1 MSRIFTIAAKD
12 LRLRIRDRSVLIIA
26 FLAPLVLALIFN
38 VVFGSAFGSDAS
50 FEPELGIISNDSPR
64 TSAILE
70 GISADVGGAWQAFP
84 DSASAESA
92 LEAGDVEAV
101 FVVPEGF
108 DAAVEQGRGG
118 SLEVI
123 GDVDAAI
130 STQLATA
137 IAESY
142 GLGLDQI
149 GLNVASALAMG
160 GDLATVIAAATAGG
174 APPVA
179 TLTDIT
185 AGVRQL
191 DGTTSTVAGMAVFF
205 LLFTAQVGLLS
216 LLEER
221 RDGTLARILSTPT
234 RPGAVLAAKCLVS
247 VILGLA
253 SLAVLIFAGKFI
265 LGAEWGNP
273 AGVAVLVVAAVL
285 AAVGISAL
293 TTGLAKTPE
302 SAGNMQGI
310 VGTVLGL
317 LGGVFFPIGDDGG
330 VLASISAITPHH
342 WFIRGLSDLAGGQG
356 ASAALPSVW
365 PLLII
370 AAVTALAASF
380 LIRRQVSR

>member
-1 MSRIFTIAAKD
+1 MSKILTIAAKD
-12 LRLRIRDRSVLIIA
+12 LKLRIRDRSVLIIA

-38 VVFGSAFGSDAS
+38 LVFGSAFGTGSE
-50 FEPELGIISNDSPR
+50 FEPALGIVSNDSPR
-64 TSAILE
+64 TSTILE
-70 GISADVGGAWQAFP
+70 DIATEIGGTWQAYP
-84 DSASAESA
+84 DRAAAEAA
-92 LEAGDVEAV
+92 LEEGEVEAV
-101 FVVPEGF
+101 FMVPAGF
-108 DAAVEQGRGG
+108 DGGINQGRGG

-123 GDVDAAI
+123 GDVDSST
-130 STQLATA
+130 STQIAKA

-149 GLNVASALAMG
+149 GLNVATALASG
-160 GDLATVIAAATAGG
+160 GDPATVIPAATAGDV
-174 APPVA
+174 PPLA
-179 TLTDIT
+179 ALTDIT

-234 RPGAVLAAKCLVS
+234 RPSAVLAAKSLVS
-247 VILGLA
+247 VVLGLS

-330 VLASISAITPHH
+330 ILASISALTPHH

-356 ASAALPSVW
+356 AAAALPSVW
-365 PLLII
+365 ALLII
-370 AAVTALAASF
+370 AAVTAFAASF
-380 LIRRQVSR
+380 LIKRQVSK

>member
-1 MSRIFTIAAKD
+1 MSRILTIAAKD
-12 LRLRIRDRSVLIIA
+12 LRLRIRDKSVLIIA

-50 FEPELGIISNDSPR
+50 FEPELGIIANDSAR
-64 TSAILE
+64 TSTILE
-70 GISADVGGAWQAFP
+70 DISTEVGGVWQTFP
-84 DSASAESA
+84 DRASAESA
-92 LEAGDVEAV
+92 LDAGDVEAV
-101 FVVPEGF
+101 FFVPEGF
-108 DAAVEQGRGG
+108 DAEVQQGRGG
-118 SLEVI
+118 SLEII
-123 GDVDAAI
+123 GDVDSAI

-149 GLNVASALAMG
+149 ALNVAAALATG
-160 GDLATVIAAATAGG
+160 GDLATVIPAATTDQT
-174 APPVA
+174 PPPA
-179 TLTDIT
+179 ALTDIT

-253 SLAVLIFAGKFI
+253 SLAVLIVAGRFI

-330 VLASISAITPHH
+330 VLASISALTPHH

-356 ASAALPSVW
+356 ATAALPSVW
-365 PLLII
+365 PLLLI

>member
-1 MSRIFTIAAKD
+1 MSKILTIAAKD
-12 LRLRIRDRSVLIIA
+12 LKLRIRDRSVLIIA

-38 VVFGSAFGSDAS
+38 VVFGSAFGSGAE
-50 FEPELGIISNDSPR
+50 FEPALGIVSNDSPR
-64 TSAILE
+64 TSSVLQ
-70 GISADVGGAWQAFP
+70 GIAGEVGGTWQTFP
-84 DSASAESA
+84 DRAAAESA
-92 LEAGDVEAV
+92 LEEGEVEAV
-101 FVVPEGF
+101 FVVPADF
-108 DAAVEQGRGG
+108 DGGVDQGRGG

-123 GDVDAAI
+123 GDVDSAT
-130 STQLATA
+130 STQIATA

-149 GLNVASALAMG
+149 GLNVATAIQSG
-160 GDLATVIAAATAGG
+160 GDPANVIPAATSGG
-174 APPVA
+174 LQPLAE
-179 TLTDIT
+179 LTEIT

-234 RPGAVLAAKCLVS
+234 RPSAVLAAKALVS
-247 VILGLA
+247 IVLGLA
-253 SLAVLIFAGKFI
+253 SLAVLIVAGKFI

-273 AGVAVLVVAAVL
+273 TGVLVLVVAAVL

-330 VLASISAITPHH
+330 LLASISALTPHH
-342 WFIRGLSDLAGGQG
+342 WFIRGLSDLAGGQS

-365 PLLII
+365 PLLTI
-370 AAVTALAASF
+370 AAVTAFAASF
-380 LIRRQVSR
+380 LIRRQVSK

>member
-1 MSRIFTIAAKD
+1 MSKILTIAAKD
-12 LRLRIRDRSVLIIA
+12 LKLRIRDRSVLIIA
-26 FLAPLVLALIFN
+26 FLAPLVLALVFN
-38 VVFGSAFGSDAS
+38 VVFGSAFGTGAE
-50 FEPELGIISNDSPR
+50 FEPALGIVSNDSPR
-64 TSAILE
+64 TSSFLQ
-70 GISADVGGAWQAFP
+70 GIAGEVGGTWQTFP
-84 DSASAESA
+84 DRTAAESA
-92 LEAGDVEAV
+92 LDEGEVEAV
-101 FVVPEGF
+101 FVVPANF
-108 DAAVEQGRGG
+108 DGGVDQGRGG

-123 GDVDAAI
+123 GDVDSAT
-130 STQLATA
+130 STQIATA

-149 GLNVASALAMG
+149 GLNVATAIHSG
-160 GDLATVIAAATAGG
+160 GDPATVIPAATSGG
-174 APPVA
+174 LQPLAD
-179 TLTDIT
+179 LTEIT

-234 RPGAVLAAKCLVS
+234 RPSAVLAAKSMVS
-247 VILGLA
+247 VVLGLA
-253 SLAVLIFAGKFI
+253 SLAVLIVAGKFI

-273 AGVAVLVVAAVL
+273 VGVMVLVVAAVL

-330 VLASISAITPHH
+330 VLASVSALTPHH
-342 WFIRGLSDLAGGQG
+342 WFIRGLSDLAGGQS
-356 ASAALPSVW
+356 ASAVLPSVW
-365 PLLII
+365 PLLTIG
-370 AAVTALAASF
+370 AVTAFAASF
-380 LIRRQVSR
+380 LIRRQVSK

>member
-1 MSRIFTIAAKD
+1 VSKILTIAAKD
-12 LRLRIRDRSVLIIA
+12 LKLRVRDRSVLIIA

-38 VVFGSAFGSDAS
+38 VVFGSAFGTSS
-50 FEPELGIISNDSPR
+50 GFEPALGIVSNDSPR
-64 TSAILE
+64 TSSILQ
-70 GISADVGGAWQAFP
+70 GIAGEVGGAWQTYP
-84 DSASAESA
+84 DRGAAETA
-92 LEAGDVEAV
+92 LEAGEVEAV
-101 FVVPEGF
+101 FVVPAGF
-108 DAAVEQGRGG
+108 DGGVDQGRGG

-123 GDVDAAI
+123 GDVDSAT
-130 STQLATA
+130 STQIATA

-149 GLNVASALAMG
+149 GLNVAAAIHSG
-160 GDLATVIAAATAGG
+160 GDPATVIPAATSGG
-174 APPVA
+174 TQPLAD
-179 TLTDIT
+179 LTEIT

-234 RPGAVLAAKCLVS
+234 RPSAVLAAKSLVS
-247 VILGLA
+247 VVLGLA
-253 SLAVLIFAGKFI
+253 SLAVLIVAGKFI

-273 AGVAVLVVAAVL
+273 AGVLVLVVAAVL

-330 VLASISAITPHH
+330 VLASISALTPHH
-342 WFIRGLSDLAGGQG
+342 WFIRGLSDLAGGQS

-365 PLLII
+365 PLLTIG
-370 AAVTALAASF
+370 AVTAFAASF
-380 LIRRQVSR
+380 LIRRQVSK

>member
-50 FEPELGIISNDSPR
+50 FEPELGIVTNDSPR
-64 TSAILE
+64 TSSILAD
-70 GISADVGGAWQAFP
+70 ISAEVGGAWQTFP
-84 DSASAESA
+84 DRASAESA
-92 LEAGDVEAV
+92 LEGGDVAAV

-108 DAAVEQGRGG
+108 DAAVQQGRGG

-130 STQLATA
+130 STQLASA

-149 GLNVASALAMG
+149 ALNVASALAMG
-160 GDLATVIAAATAGG
+160 GDLATVIPAATAVG

-253 SLAVLIFAGKFI
+253 SLAVLIVAGKFI

-330 VLASISAITPHH
+330 VLASISALTPHH

>member
-1 MSRIFTIAAKD
+1 MSKILTIAAKD

-26 FLAPLVLALIFN
+26 FLAPLVLAIIFN
-38 VVFGSAFGSDAS
+38 VVFGSAFGPDSS
-50 FEPELGIISNDSPR
+50 FEPELGIVSNDSPR
-64 TSAILE
+64 TSTVLE
-70 GISADVGGAWQAFP
+70 DIATGLGGSWQSFP
-84 DSASAESA
+84 DRAAAEAA
-92 LEAGDVEAV
+92 LEEGEVEAV
-101 FVVPEGF
+101 FVIPAGF
-108 DAAVEQGRGG
+108 DGGVDQGQGG
-118 SLEVI
+118 NLEVI
-123 GDVDAAI
+123 GDIDSPT
-130 STQLATA
+130 STQIATA

-142 GLGLDQI
+142 GLGVDQI
-149 GLNVASALAMG
+149 GLNVVTAIASG
-160 GDLATVIAAATAGG
+160 GDPAIVIPAATSEA
-174 APPVA
+174 AQPIA
-179 TLTDIT
+179 SLTDIT

-234 RPGAVLAAKCLVS
+234 RPSAVLAAKSLVS
-247 VILGLA
+247 LILGLA
-253 SLAVLIFAGKFI
+253 SLAVLIVAGRFI

-273 AGVAVLVVAAVL
+273 AGVLVLVVAAVL

-302 SAGNMQGI
+302 AAGNMQGI

-330 VLASISAITPHH
+330 ILASISALTPHH
-342 WFIRGLSDLAGGQG
+342 WFIRGLSDLAGGHS
-356 ASAALPSVW
+356 ASAALPSVG

>member
-1 MSRIFTIAAKD
+1 MNRILTIAAKD
-12 LRLRIRDRSVLIIA
+12 LKLRLRDRSILIIA

-38 VVFGSAFGSDAS
+38 TVFGSAFGSNAE
-50 FEPELGIISNDSPR
+50 FETELGIVVNDSFR
-64 TSAILE
+64 TAGLLE
-70 GISADVGGAWQAFP
+70 DFATSIGSTWEEFP
-84 DSASAESA
+84 SQDAAEA
-92 LEAGDVEAV
+92 AVEEGDVEAV
-101 FVVPEGF
+101 FILPPGF
-108 DAAVEQGRGG
+108 DSGIDQGLGA
-118 SLEVI
+118 SLNVI
-123 GDVDAAI
+123 GDVDAPT
-130 STQLATA
+130 STQIAAAIAEGYALAVDQVALNVTTA
-137 IAESY
+137 IA
-142 GLGLDQI
+142 
-149 GLNVASALAMG
+149 AG
-160 GDLATVIAAATAGG
+160 GDAAVVIPAATQE
-174 APPVA
+174 VA
-179 TLTDIT
+179 NPRVNLTDIT

-234 RPGAVLAAKCLVS
+234 RPGQVLAAKCLVS
-247 VILGLA
+247 VLLGLA
-253 SLAVLIFAGKFI
+253 SLAVLIVAGRYI

-273 AGVAVLVVAAVL
+273 GGVVLLVFAAVL

-330 VLASISAITPHH
+330 ILATISAITPHH
-342 WFIRGLSDLAGGQG
+342 WFIRGLADLAGGQP

-370 AAVTALAASF
+370 AAATALVASF
-380 LIRRQVSR
+380 LIRRQVSK

>member
-1 MSRIFTIAAKD
+1 M
-12 LRLRIRDRSVLIIA
+12 
-26 FLAPLVLALIFN
+26 
-38 VVFGSAFGSDAS
+38 
-50 FEPELGIISNDSPR
+50 
-64 TSAILE
+64 
-70 GISADVGGAWQAFP
+70 
-84 DSASAESA
+84 
-92 LEAGDVEAV
+92 
-101 FVVPEGF
+101 VPAGF
-108 DAAVEQGRGG
+108 DAEVDQGQGG

-123 GDVDAAI
+123 GDVDSST
-130 STQLATA
+130 STQIATA

-149 GLNVASALAMG
+149 GLNVATAMASG
-160 GDLATVIAAATAGG
+160 GDLATVIPAATSG
-174 APPVA
+174 AIQPLA
-179 TLTDIT
+179 DLTEIT

-221 RDGTLARILSTPT
+221 RDGTLARMLSTPT
-234 RPGAVLAAKCLVS
+234 RPSAVLAAKGLVS
-247 VILGLA
+247 VVLGLT
-253 SLAVLIFAGKFI
+253 SLAVLIVAGKFI

-273 AGVAVLVVAAVL
+273 AGVLVLVVAAVL

-330 VLASISAITPHH
+330 VLASISALTPHH
-342 WFIRGLSDLAGGQG
+342 WFIRGLSDLAGGQS

-365 PLLII
+365 PLLTI
-370 AAVTALAASF
+370 AAVTAFAASF
-380 LIRRQVSR
+380 LIRRQVSK

>member
-1 MSRIFTIAAKD
+1 MRRILTIAAKD

-38 VVFGSAFGSDAS
+38 VVFGSAFGTNSD
-50 FEPELGIISNDSPR
+50 FEPALGIVANDSPR
-64 TSAILE
+64 TSGRLE
-70 GISADVGGAWQAFP
+70 DVAVSVGGSWQSFP
-84 DSASAESA
+84 DRDAAESA
-92 LEAGDVEAV
+92 LNEGDVEAV
-101 FVVPEGF
+101 FVIPPGF
-108 DAAVEQGRGG
+108 DGAVDQGLGG

-123 GDVDAAI
+123 GDIDASI
-130 STQLATA
+130 STQIATA
-137 IAESY
+137 VAEGY
-142 GLGLDQI
+142 GLAVDQI
-149 GLNVASALAMG
+149 GLNIASALLSG
-160 GDLATVIAAATAGG
+160 GNPAAVIAAATSASG
-174 APPVA
+174 PPLVN
-179 TLTDIT
+179 LTDIT

-234 RPGAVLAAKCLVS
+234 RPSAVLIAKCLVS
-247 VILGLA
+247 MTLGLA
-253 SLAVLIFAGKFI
+253 SLAVLLVAGRYI
-265 LGAEWGNP
+265 LGAQWGNP
-273 AGVAVLVVAAVL
+273 VGVAVLVVAAVL

-293 TTGLAKTPE
+293 TTGLARTPE

-330 VLASISAITPHH
+330 ILASISALTPHH
-342 WFIRGLSDLAGGQG
+342 WFIRGLADLAGGQS

-370 AAVTALAASF
+370 AAVTALAAGV
-380 LIRRQVSR
+380 LLRRQVAR

>member
-1 MSRIFTIAAKD
+1 MSRILTIAAKD
-12 LRLRIRDRSVLIIA
+12 LRLRIRDRSVLIVA

-50 FEPELGIISNDSPR
+50 FEPELGIVANDSPR
-64 TSAILE
+64 TSTILE
-70 GISADVGGAWQAFP
+70 EVSAEVGGAWQTFP
-84 DSASAESA
+84 DRPSAESA

-108 DAAVEQGRGG
+108 DAAVAQGRGG
-118 SLEVI
+118 SVEVI
-123 GDVDAAI
+123 GDVDSTI

-149 GLNVASALAMG
+149 ALNVASAMATG
-160 GDLATVIAAATAGG
+160 GDLATVIPAATAGE
-174 APPVA
+174 APPIA

-253 SLAVLIFAGKFI
+253 SLAVLIVAGKFI
-265 LGAEWGNP
+265 LGAKWGNP

-293 TTGLAKTPE
+293 TTGLARTPE

-330 VLASISAITPHH
+330 VLASISALTPHH
-342 WFIRGLSDLAGGQG
+342 WFIRGLSDLAGGQS
-356 ASAALPSVW
+356 ASAALPAVG

-380 LIRRQVSR
+380 LIRRQLSR